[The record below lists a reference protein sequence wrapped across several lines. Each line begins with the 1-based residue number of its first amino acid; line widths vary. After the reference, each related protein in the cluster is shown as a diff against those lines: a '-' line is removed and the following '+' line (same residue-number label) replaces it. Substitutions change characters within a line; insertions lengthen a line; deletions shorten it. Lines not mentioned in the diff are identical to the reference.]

1 VQVPQFPSRYTYN
14 RHDSA
19 TSTSVSAVWPIY
31 AGGVAD
37 ASRGFVSAQTDE
49 AQADAQRTEH
59 ELMTQLVQRYFG
71 AQLATRAARLRA
83 NAFENVQQHDAATE
97 KMLAAGVISLVE
109 RLQARVAFEDAR
121 RNALKAQDDAKL
133 AGIALARSTNSAAV
147 LVPDT
152 PLFVLTQPVE
162 PLAYFTEAALQRHPG
177 LAKVAAKKS
186 QAEHLLQGEEASRK
200 PKVFAFG
207 QRQLATGNPDWVAGV
222 GVTWTL
228 FDALDHDKLTAG
240 TQRQV
245 DQAEHSDAQARSDI
259 ALLVERNW
267 RLLEQARRQYVSQQP
282 STELAQ
288 RILQLRVSGLREGTS
303 TTLDLIDAETN
314 VAKVQTERAQSAYE
328 YVMALANLLEACGL
342 SEEFSTYRARADVQ
356 VE

>member
-1 VQVPQFPSRYTYN
+1 
-14 RHDSA
+14 
-19 TSTSVSAVWPIY
+19 VWPIY